1 MRDIVYW
8 QLYNNKFIL
17 TKQPIEKQIVPEK
30 NMYIY
35 QINNSNNVRKSLENA
50 TMSFPFI

>member
-1 MRDIVYW
+1 MRDVVYW
-8 QLYNNKFIL
+8 RLYNNQFIL

-30 NMYIY
+30 NIY

-50 TMSFPFI
+50 TMSLPFI